1 MSFGEMMA
9 LAFPASIWV
18 VLGVCAVL
26 SAVGFYKFVYFLSV
40 GYGFAVCGSGAA
52 ILVMYWGTLT
62 PWTIALCLLFMA
74 YGIRLGGFLLWR
86 EIKSASYR
94 KTLDE
99 ATGSGKP
106 MPIFVKAVIWVCV
119 ALMYTT
125 QVSPVLYR
133 AANGDQGGP
142 MAIVGAVVMALA
154 LLLESMADRQKTAA
168 KNENPHRF
176 CDRGLY
182 KIVRCPNYL
191 GELLFWTGVLL
202 SGAGALRGAA
212 QWIVAVTGW
221 VLIVYVMF
229 SGAKRLEL
237 RQNKSYGTDPE
248 YRAYVEKTPIILPF
262 LPLYHLENVKFIVV

>member
-1 MSFGEMMA
+1 MSFGEMTA
-9 LAFPASIWV
+9 LAFPSSIWV
-18 VLGVCAVL
+18 VLAVCAVL
-26 SAVGFYKFVYFLSV
+26 SAIGFYKFVYFLSV
-40 GYGFAVCGSGAA
+40 GYGFAVCGAGTA
-52 ILVMYWGTLT
+52 ILVMYWGRLT
-62 PWTIALCLLFMA
+62 PWTIVLCLLFMA

-94 KTLDE
+94 KTLDA
-99 ATGSGKP
+99 ATGNGKP
-106 MPIFVKAVIWVCV
+106 MPVFVKAAIWVCV

-142 MAIVGAVVMALA
+142 MAVVGAVVMALA
-154 LLLESMADRQKTAA
+154 LILESTADRQKTAA
-168 KNENPHRF
+168 KNENPRRF

-202 SGAGALRGAA
+202 SGAGALRGAV
-212 QWIVAVTGW
+212 QWAIAIIGW

-237 RQNKSYGTDPE
+237 RQNKSYGSDPE
-248 YRAYVEKTPIILPF
+248 YRAYVAKTPIILPF
-262 LPLYHLENVKFIVV
+262 VPLYHLENVKFIVV

>member
-1 MSFGEMMA
+1 MSFGEMTA
-9 LAFPASIWV
+9 LAFPSSIWV
-18 VLGVCAVL
+18 VLVVCAVL

-40 GYGFAVCGSGAA
+40 GYGFAVCSAGAA
-52 ILVMYWGTLT
+52 ILAMYWGRLT
-62 PWTIALCLLFMA
+62 PWTIVLCLLFMA

-94 KTLDE
+94 KTLDA
-99 ATGSGKP
+99 ATGNGKP
-106 MPIFVKAVIWVCV
+106 MPVFVKIAIWVCV

-142 MAIVGAVVMALA
+142 MAVVGGVVMALA
-154 LLLESMADRQKTAA
+154 LILDSSADRNTTAA
-168 KNENPHRF
+168 KNKNPRRF

-202 SGAGALRGAA
+202 SGAGALRGAV
-212 QWIVAVTGW
+212 QWAVAVIGW

-237 RQNKSYGTDPE
+237 RQNKSYGSDPE
-248 YRAYVEKTPIILPF
+248 YRAYVSKTPIILPF
-262 LPLYHLENVKFIVV
+262 VPLYHLENVKFIVV

>member
-1 MSFGEMMA
+1 MSFGEMTA
-9 LAFPASIWV
+9 LAFPSSIWV
-18 VLGVCAVL
+18 VLAVCAAL

-40 GYGFAVCGSGAA
+40 GYGFAVCGAGAA
-52 ILVMYWGTLT
+52 ILVMYWGRLT
-62 PWTIALCLLFMA
+62 PWTIVLCLLFMA

-94 KTLDE
+94 KTLDA
-99 ATGSGKP
+99 ATGNGKP
-106 MPIFVKAVIWVCV
+106 MPVFVKIVIWVCV

-154 LLLESMADRQKTAA
+154 LILESTADRQKTAA
-168 KNENPHRF
+168 KNENPRRF

-202 SGAGALRGAA
+202 SGAGALRGAV
-212 QWIVAVTGW
+212 QWAIAIIGW

-237 RQNKSYGTDPE
+237 RQNKSYGSDPE
-248 YRAYVEKTPIILPF
+248 YRAYVAKTPIILPF
-262 LPLYHLENVKFIVV
+262 VPLYHLENVKFIVV

>member
-9 LAFPASIWV
+9 LAFPTSIWV
-18 VLGVCAVL
+18 VLGVCVVL

-62 PWTIALCLLFMA
+62 PWTIVLCLLFMA

-94 KTLDE
+94 KTLDA
-99 ATGSGKP
+99 ATGNGKP
-106 MPIFVKAVIWVCV
+106 MPIFVKIAIWVCV

-142 MAIVGAVVMALA
+142 MAIAGAVVMALA

-168 KNENPHRF
+168 KNENPRRF

-202 SGAGALRGAA
+202 SGAGALQGAV
-212 QWIVAVTGW
+212 QWVVAVIGW

-237 RQNKSYGTDPE
+237 RQNKSYGADPE
-248 YRAYVEKTPIILPF
+248 YRAYVAKTPIILPF
-262 LPLYHLENVKFIVV
+262 VPLYHLENVKFIVV

>member
-1 MSFGEMMA
+1 MSFGEMMG
-9 LAFPASIWV
+9 LAFPASIWII
-18 VLGVCAVL
+18 LGVCALL

-52 ILVMYWGTLT
+52 ILVLYWETLT
-62 PWTIALCLLFMA
+62 PWTVVLCLLFMA

-94 KTLDE
+94 KTLHE

-106 MPIFVKAVIWVCV
+106 MPVFVKIAIWVCV

-154 LLLESMADRQKTAA
+154 LLLESTADRQKTAA
-168 KNENPHRF
+168 KNENPRRF

-182 KIVRCPNYL
+182 KLVRCPNYL

-202 SGAGALRGAA
+202 SGTGALQGAA
-212 QWIVAVTGW
+212 QWIVAVIGW

-237 RQNKSYGTDPE
+237 RQNKSYGSDPE

-262 LPLYHLENVKFIVV
+262 IPLYHLEGVKFIVV